1 MKKWCKIIDELT
13 ILIGKLI
20 RLALEI
26 GTLISVIYMI
36 LHSIKG

>member
-1 MKKWCKIIDELT
+1 MKKWLKIIDELT
-13 ILIGKLI
+13 VLVGKLI

-36 LHSIKG
+36 LNSIK